1 MPHKTNVSMSFCRGI
16 RRLIYFLILLLK
28 MFTSLCVSDLNTLS
42 SPRLPPLT
50 ITHPSHLHV
59 ITAQVDSPTEV
70 ETDFEFIHTCI
81 FAVDLEAQLCESE
94 EGRRL
99 EDMCWCEPWSH
110 FCSYVDSVNHGEP
123 GGRLSKTPHLP
134 RNYAPVCSVHG
145 FRQQEDFK
153 MLGPPYL
160 VHGTR
165 YIMRQSVGVEMER
178 SLLDGS
184 WW

>member
-1 MPHKTNVSMSFCRGI
+1 MGSFTDWIQRDVPHKTNVSMSFCRGI
-16 RRLIYFLILLLK
+16 SRLIYFLILLLK

-94 EGRRL
+94 
-99 EDMCWCEPWSH
+99 
-110 FCSYVDSVNHGEP
+110 
-123 GGRLSKTPHLP
+123 
-134 RNYAPVCSVHG
+134 
-145 FRQQEDFK
+145 
-153 MLGPPYL
+153 
-160 VHGTR
+160 
-165 YIMRQSVGVEMER
+165 
-178 SLLDGS
+178 
-184 WW
+184 